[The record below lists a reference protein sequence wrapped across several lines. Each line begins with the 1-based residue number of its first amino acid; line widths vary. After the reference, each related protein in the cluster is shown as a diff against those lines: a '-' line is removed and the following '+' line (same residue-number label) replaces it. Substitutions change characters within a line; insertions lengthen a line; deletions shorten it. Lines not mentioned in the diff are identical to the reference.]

1 MRMCLC
7 FVRMLPTRPAHTH
20 FMAEQ
25 ILALPDSFFPLELM
39 EKLPRRKQAYQYIQ
53 QRILSGDLPA
63 GTQISELALAR
74 EIGMSRMPIREAIRQ
89 LEVEG
94 LVRQVPRFGT
104 IVHSLDRPEMAELYE
119 VREALESHAAE
130 SIAGQLRNE
139 DKRILSLL
147 CNKIVLVGRALKD
160 SDEKTFSPE
169 LMQKFLAADMGFHMV
184 ILRAS
189 GNRRMMKIVS
199 DLRVLSQIFTAQR
212 ETHDLKIV
220 VSVYRY
226 HRRIL
231 RALNRGN
238 GALARYWMR
247 EHIRE
252 SRRLALESFDRRQA
266 LGDARTAL
274 PLALPQDLLEEINQ
288 IEADDS

>member
-1 MRMCLC
+1 
-7 FVRMLPTRPAHTH
+7 
-20 FMAEQ
+20 
-25 ILALPDSFFPLELM
+25 M
-39 EKLPRRKQAYQYIQ
+39 EKIPRRKQAYQYIQ

-63 GTQISELALAR
+63 GTQISELALAK

-104 IVHSLDRPEMAELYE
+104 IVHSLDRSEMAELYE

-130 SIAGQLRNE
+130 IVAGQLSSE
-139 DKRILSLL
+139 DKQILSLL
-147 CNKIVLVGRALKD
+147 CSKILLVGRELQGG
-160 SDEKTFSPE
+160 DEKLFSPG

-199 DLRVLSQIFTAQR
+199 DLRVLSRIFTAKR

-220 VSVYRY
+220 IGVYRF

-231 RALNRGN
+231 RALCQGN
-238 GALARYWMR
+238 GEVARYWMR

-266 LGDARTAL
+266 MGEARSAL

-288 IEADDS
+288 IEAGES

>member
-1 MRMCLC
+1 
-7 FVRMLPTRPAHTH
+7 
-20 FMAEQ
+20 
-25 ILALPDSFFPLELM
+25 M
-39 EKLPRRKQAYQYIQ
+39 ENIPRRQQAYQYIQ

-63 GTQISELALAR
+63 GTQISELALAK

-104 IVHSLDRPEMAELYE
+104 IVHSLDRSEMAELYE

-130 SIAGQLRNE
+130 AVAEHLSDE
-139 DKRILSLL
+139 DKQILAML
-147 CNKIVLVGRALKD
+147 CKKIMETARELRA
-160 SDEKTFSPE
+160 SQERSFSPKQ
-169 LMQKFLAADMGFHMV
+169 LQSFLAADMGFHMV

-199 DLRVLSQIFTAQR
+199 DLRVLSRIFTAKR
-212 ETHDLKIV
+212 EPHDLKII

-231 RALNRGN
+231 RALNKAN
-238 GALARYWMR
+238 GQLARYWMR

-266 LGDARTAL
+266 MGEARSAL
-274 PLALPQDLLEEINQ
+274 PLALPQDLLEEINR
-288 IEADDS
+288 IEAGEA

>member
-1 MRMCLC
+1 M
-7 FVRMLPTRPAHTH
+7 
-20 FMAEQ
+20 
-25 ILALPDSFFPLELM
+25 ELM
-39 EKLPRRKQAYQYIQ
+39 EKIPRRKQAYQYIQ

-63 GTQISELALAR
+63 GTQISELALAK

-104 IVHSLDRPEMAELYE
+104 IVHSLDRSEMAELYE

-130 SIAGQLRNE
+130 LVAGQLSSE
-139 DKRILSLL
+139 DKQILSLL
-147 CNKIVLVGRALKD
+147 CSKVLLVARELRD
-160 SDEKTFSPE
+160 SGDKMLSPE
-169 LMQKFLAADMGFHMV
+169 RMQKFLAADMGFHMV

-199 DLRVLSQIFTAQR
+199 DLRVLSRIFTAQR

-220 VSVYRY
+220 TSVYRY

-231 RALNRGN
+231 RALKRGN
-238 GALARYWMR
+238 GDLARSWMR

-266 LGDARTAL
+266 MGDARNSL

-288 IEADDS
+288 IEAGEA

>member
-1 MRMCLC
+1 
-7 FVRMLPTRPAHTH
+7 
-20 FMAEQ
+20 
-25 ILALPDSFFPLELM
+25 M
-39 EKLPRRKQAYQYIQ
+39 EKIPRRKQAYQYIQ

-63 GTQISELALAR
+63 GTQISELALAK

-104 IVHSLDRPEMAELYE
+104 IVHSLDRSEMAELYE

-130 SIAGQLRNE
+130 IVAGQLSSE
-139 DKRILSLL
+139 DKQILSLL
-147 CNKIVLVGRALKD
+147 CDKILLVGRELQNG
-160 SDEKTFSPE
+160 DEKSFSPE

-199 DLRVLSQIFTAQR
+199 DLRVLSRIFTAKR

-220 VSVYRY
+220 IGVYRF

-231 RALNRGN
+231 RALSQGH
-238 GALARYWMR
+238 GELARYWMR

-266 LGDARTAL
+266 MGEARSAL

-288 IEADDS
+288 IEAGES

>member
-1 MRMCLC
+1 
-7 FVRMLPTRPAHTH
+7 
-20 FMAEQ
+20 
-25 ILALPDSFFPLELM
+25 M
-39 EKLPRRKQAYQYIQ
+39 EKTPRRKQAYQYIQ

-63 GTQISELALAR
+63 GTQISELALAK

-104 IVHSLDRPEMAELYE
+104 IVHSLDRSEMAELYE

-130 SIAGQLRNE
+130 SIAEHLTSE
-139 DKRILSLL
+139 DQQILSLL
-147 CNKIVLVGRALKD
+147 CKKILLIAQQLRD
-160 SDEKTFSPE
+160 SNEKTFSPE

-199 DLRVLSQIFTAQR
+199 DLRVLSRIFTAKR
-212 ETHDLKIV
+212 EPHDLKIV
-220 VSVYRY
+220 TSVYRF

-231 RALNRGN
+231 RALKRGN
-238 GALARYWMR
+238 GTAARYWMR

-266 LGDARTAL
+266 MGDARAAL

-288 IEADDS
+288 IESGNT